1 MANVINQIL
10 TTEDI
15 TKKRTPLELFNW
27 WTKKSDELYYS
38 SSEGRE
44 AFRLHLGKAKIFMEE
59 MHPLSLFGKRKYDD
73 TDNVIF
79 QSVIGNQSY
88 DAILTDARSEPILQ
102 SYIEI
107 TQSHDGEE
115 QYLRDFVLFNTGS
128 VYPYGNVIKTGTK
141 HSGIQV
147 EVQPHIINVEKAAE
161 KDLSNILRAAKKKA
175 GKPYPAN
182 TSLIIFFDDRLHF
195 PRVISDTQL
204 DNFVKKNILCL
215 NLNFSSLFLVGFDH
229 VFREFIF

>member
-1 MANVINQIL
+1 MANAINQIL

-27 WTKKSDELYYS
+27 WAKKSDELYYS

-59 MHPLSLFGKRKYDD
+59 MYPLSLFGKRKYGD
-73 TDNVIF
+73 TDKIYF
-79 QSVIGNQSY
+79 QSVIGKQSY
-88 DAILTDARSEPILQ
+88 DAILTDAMSEPILQ

-107 TQSHDGEE
+107 TQSHDGED
-115 QYLRDFVLFNTGS
+115 QYLRDLDLYNKGS
-128 VYPYGNVIKTGTK
+128 TFPYGQVIKTETK
-141 HSGIQV
+141 KTGRQF
-147 EVQPHIINVEKAAE
+147 EVQPHIVNIEKAAE
-161 KDLSNILRAAKKKA
+161 NDLKNIFVAAKRKE
-175 GKPYPAN
+175 GKTYPVN

-204 DNFVKKNILCL
+204 DDFVKK
-215 NLNFSSLFLVGFDH
+215 
-229 VFREFIF
+229 IFFA